1 MLKYNFKNIISVLVL
16 ILFTFISCSEEVEIN
31 LGNIQEPVVAQFQVD
46 FDGETWIADRTVS
59 VIDNGVTTI
68 TAFKNNDTESIVI
81 TLQSDEVG
89 AYTFDNG
96 SNIGQ
101 ISYTESPSAQ
111 PYTSTAPYPVGR
123 VDVTEIDTQNQLIS
137 GTFFFLGTRTIQQFD
152 ANGDPVL
159 DANGNPVY
167 EIESKDFTN
176 GIFNHLIYT
185 TTITDPTDPTDP
197 NTDEFYAKID
207 GTEFVEETLSAVKSD
222 ISGVS
227 VITIR
232 ATRDGSNNIFELQ
245 VPADIATG
253 NNLLVSSTTDP
264 ANDTVATYRILS
276 TSQNFGA
283 ATSTTIPLP
292 LLQITQHDVANKK
305 LKGTFEFTAA
315 RIGGGTETIEFTEGT
330 FSVTYT
336 E

>member
-1 MLKYNFKNIISVLVL
+1 MLKYSFKNIVSVLIIIV
-16 ILFTFISCSEEVEIN
+16 FTFISCDEDVEIN

-46 FDGETWIADRTVS
+46 FDGETWVADRTVS
-59 VIDNGVTTI
+59 VINNGVTTI
-68 TAFKNNDTESIVI
+68 TAFKNNDAESIVI

-89 AYTFDNG
+89 AYTFDNVTNVG
-96 SNIGQ
+96 H
-101 ISYTESPSAQ
+101 ISYAESPTAQ
-111 PYTSTAPYPVGR
+111 LYTSTDPNPIGR

-137 GTFFFLGTRTIQQFD
+137 GTFFFLGTRTVQQFD
-152 ANGDPVL
+152 VNGNPVL
-159 DANGNPVY
+159 DADGNPVY
-167 EIESKDFTN
+167 EVQSKDFTN
-176 GIFNHLIYT
+176 GIFNNLVYT
-185 TTITDPTDPTDP
+185 TTITEPTPTEP
-197 NTDEFYAKID
+197 NTDEFYVKID
-207 GTEFVEETLSAVKSD
+207 GIEFVEETLSAIKSD
-222 ISGVS
+222 ISGIS

-232 ATRDGSNNIFELQ
+232 ATRDGSNNIFEIQ
-245 VPADIATG
+245 VPADIVTG

-283 ATSTTIPLP
+283 AASSTIPLP

-305 LKGTFEFTAA
+305 LEGTFEFTAV